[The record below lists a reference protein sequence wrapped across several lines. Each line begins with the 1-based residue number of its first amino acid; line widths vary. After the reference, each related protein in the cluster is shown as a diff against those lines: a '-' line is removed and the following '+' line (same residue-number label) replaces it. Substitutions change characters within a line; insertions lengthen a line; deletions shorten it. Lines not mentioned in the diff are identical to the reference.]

1 MFRLSQRLLQCKKG
15 AALVEYA
22 LLVAGVALVGSASV
36 SIFGHKTNDMLATV
50 ASILPG
56 AHTDDNGPMVS
67 GKIIE
72 TAPGATNADTNPA
85 AIGLDVAGI
94 IAGNGTDRLDSNLG
108 NPTSGGATNQS
119 LLVLEAK

>member
-36 SIFGHKTNDMLATV
+36 SVFGHKTNDMLATV
-50 ASILPG
+50 AAILPG

-72 TAPGATNADTNPA
+72 TAPGATNADTNPQ
-85 AIGLDVAGI
+85 AIGLDVNGI
-94 IAGNGTDRLDSNLG
+94 IAGNGTDRLDGNLG
-108 NPTSGGATNQS
+108 NPIGAASNQS